1 MPRVNGTKRTLAIA
15 AALLTIAV
23 GSEALARGGGGIQG
37 NQGAGARTGYG
48 PPVGINEQPYHSGGY
63 GYYDNAYPG
72 SYADGRNCRFVR
84 SGGPAYPSFA
94 RVCD

>member
-1 MPRVNGTKRTLAIA
+1 MSRTLSSRPFQAILGVA
-15 AALLTIAV
+15 AVVAGIAP
-23 GSEALARGGGGIQG
+23 AMARGGGIQG

-63 GYYDNAYPG
+63 GLVDNAWPG
-72 SYADGRNCRFVR
+72 YYSDGRNCRFLR
-84 SGGPAYPSFA
+84 SGGPAYPSFV